1 MNLEVDLKIV
11 QLLRSQTE
19 EATQTLSD
27 AFSRDPILNYFLPE
41 NQAKKLNALKVI
53 SEKLLNYCQPHNHI
67 YTTSD
72 NIKGIAMWLP
82 PETASFTWSELRNLF
97 TSGILTIPFY
107 MRWERFSDVLA
118 FMIVELFR
126 RQRYPEPHWYL
137 AMLGVASQYQGQG
150 IGAALL
156 QPILQQAD
164 RDKIPCY
171 LETSTE
177 GAVRF
182 YQRQGFEI
190 VHVGCIGKTLP
201 YWTMKRLPK
210 A

>member
-1 MNLEVDLKIV
+1 MEVRMNSDVV
-11 QLLRSQTE
+11 HLLRSQTQ
-19 EATQTLSD
+19 EATQALSD
-27 AFSRDPILNYFLPE
+27 AFSRDPILNYFLSE
-41 NQAKKLNALKVI
+41 NQTEKLNALNVI
-53 SEKLLNYCQPHNHI
+53 SEKLLNYCQPYNHI

-72 NIKGIAMWLP
+72 NVKGIAMWLP
-82 PETASFTWSELRNLF
+82 PETSSFTWSELWNIV
-97 TSGILTIPFY
+97 TSGILTVPFY
-107 MRWERFSDVLA
+107 VRWDRIVDVLA
-118 FMIVELFR
+118 FMIAELVR
-126 RQRYPEPHWYL
+126 RQRYVEPHWYL
-137 AMLGVASQYQGQG
+137 AVLGVSSQYQGQG
-150 IGAALL
+150 IGGELL

-177 GAVRF
+177 SAVRF

-190 VHVGCIGKTLP
+190 EHIGKIGETLP